1 MSKNV
6 YLFYYTDYEIVD
18 HFPEE
23 GAVYADV
30 RSNLGAF
37 VDLKTGLEYY
47 QYKYPSKTIQYESI
61 TIMDVNEE

>member
-1 MSKNV
+1 MNVV
-6 YLFYYTDYEIVD
+6 YLFYYTTSEIVD
-18 HFPEE
+18 HDYD

-61 TIMDVNEE
+61 TIMDVNED